1 MEEKDGKLLN
11 RNKKI
16 QTSQIRF
23 RNDKHGISIT
33 KANTI
38 ALSSN
43 YDKRTQTFDRRKT
56 FAYGA
61 PNKLLDQNEKIDKRK
76 ILTIFK

>member
-11 RNKKI
+11 RNNI
-16 QTSQIRF
+16 
-23 RNDKHGISIT
+23 
-33 KANTI
+33 
-38 ALSSN
+38 
-43 YDKRTQTFDRRKT
+43 DRRKT

-76 ILTIFK
+76 ILKIFK